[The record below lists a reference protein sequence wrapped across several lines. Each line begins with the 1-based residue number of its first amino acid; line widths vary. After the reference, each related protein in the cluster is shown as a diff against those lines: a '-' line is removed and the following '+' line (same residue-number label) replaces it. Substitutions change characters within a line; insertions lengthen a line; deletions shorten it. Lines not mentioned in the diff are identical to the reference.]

1 MSSAEDARFVHTVF
15 AVRED
20 QDGGQPAFIDQPFK
34 LNAVYQSSASA
45 LFRLST
51 SITDSASIKTTI
63 YLQITPDRVA
73 SLQNTTCDTSDT
85 NDRIPP
91 CLERVRQRLG
101 VKSLVTRLQFKLHSG
116 LHAQLIVPT
125 DFAYDEAPDSPAR
138 HAFRS
143 IASLAT
149 VPTFSVYM
157 PHNVLPMMKFETFV
171 QAVRQFANLTATQ
184 RQSYER
190 MVDLRR
196 LYSGKGG
203 VVFTPEEDQIAG
215 PLRDGE
221 RNRSATPSTESCA
234 STVPFDTVPRQQD
247 SPPEYIEC
255 VAEGPQPRVS
265 STAAVAGAAAFT
277 KSPGGGDAL
286 PEYSDTKRQH
296 PRLQT
301 SKRMLH
307 CGSEEIDLH
316 PSSKRAHFQRSFITV
331 HATTRNAQHP
341 EERSESR
348 YADAECVQ
356 SRLAVLLEEQRQ
368 QIERLREDVEEL
380 RRRNKELE
388 GRHDEVEDNC
398 GDLENRQTETE
409 ETVESLLI
417 HTGELDDECE
427 KLGKQMPDMC
437 DEMEDW
443 VKDNMGDAMKE
454 HMSKWLEENMAETL
468 NGYIN
473 EKVAAQIAQ
482 MKAKMR
488 KALLD

>member
-20 QDGGQPAFIDQPFK
+20 QDGGQPEFIDQPFK

-51 SITDSASIKTTI
+51 TITDSASIKTTI
-63 YLQITPDRVA
+63 YLQITPDRIA
-73 SLQNTTCDTSDT
+73 SLQNTTCDTSDA
-85 NDRIPP
+85 NDGSPSH
-91 CLERVRQRLG
+91 LERVRQRLG
-101 VKSLVTRLQFKLHSG
+101 GKRLLTRLQFHLHSG
-116 LHAQLIVPT
+116 LYAQLIVPT
-125 DFAYDEAPDSPAR
+125 GFARDEAPASPAW

-143 IASLAT
+143 TASLAT
-149 VPTFSVYM
+149 VPTFSIYM
-157 PHNVLPMMKFETFV
+157 PHNVLPMTKFETFF
-171 QAVRQFANLTATQ
+171 QAVRQFPTLTATQ

-203 VVFTPEEDQIAG
+203 VVFTPEDDQNAV

-234 STVPFDTVPRQQD
+234 STVPFDTVPRHQD
-247 SPPEYIEC
+247 SPPQYDEC
-255 VAEGPQPRVS
+255 VVEGPQPRAS
-265 STAAVAGAAAFT
+265 MTAAAAAAFV
-277 KSPGGGDAL
+277 KSARGDDAL
-286 PEYSDTKRQH
+286 PEYGGSERQH
-296 PRLQT
+296 RRLQT
-301 SKRMLH
+301 SKRVLH

-316 PSSKRAHFQRSFITV
+316 PSSKRAHFQRSFASV
-331 HATTRNAQHP
+331 HATTANAQRP
-341 EERSESR
+341 EERSESQFT
-348 YADAECVQ
+348 DAECVQ
-356 SRLAVLLEEQRQ
+356 GRLAVLLEQQRQ
-368 QIERLREDVEEL
+368 QIQRLQEDVEEL

-417 HTGELDDECE
+417 HTGELDEECE
-427 KLGKQMPDMC
+427 KLGKQMPDLC

-443 VKDNMGDAMKE
+443 VKDNLGDAMKE
-454 HMSKWLEENMAETL
+454 HMNKWLEENMAETI

-488 KALLD
+488 KALSN